1 MSNLVPSIQISK
13 TRKHLIAENVPAP
26 VIPGMAAANYT
37 GGSLLHS
44 NFQLAG
50 SAEAPLLTHL
60 PVPEQATPGVARGG
74 SAGPRRIAPTP
85 APQHGFGKTAVSRK
99 AHAVSLTPEQREAIA
114 MEYVEIVRALEEVAK
129 EEGDESWS
137 FEMKVFEKKNE
148 EKKPKQG
155 KKRRRGE

>member
-1 MSNLVPSIQISK
+1 
-13 TRKHLIAENVPAP
+13 
-26 VIPGMAAANYT
+26 
-37 GGSLLHS
+37 
-44 NFQLAG
+44 
-50 SAEAPLLTHL
+50 
-60 PVPEQATPGVARGG
+60 
-74 SAGPRRIAPTP
+74 
-85 APQHGFGKTAVSRK
+85 
-99 AHAVSLTPEQREAIA
+99 LTPEQREAIA